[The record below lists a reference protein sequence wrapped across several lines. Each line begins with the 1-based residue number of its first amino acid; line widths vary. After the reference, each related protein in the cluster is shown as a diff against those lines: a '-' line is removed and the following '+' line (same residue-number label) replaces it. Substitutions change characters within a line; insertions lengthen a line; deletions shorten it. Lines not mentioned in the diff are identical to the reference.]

1 MRDLLALDSWRQ
13 FVRVYLRAGGRRA
26 RDVRAWLLTILNSL
40 PMSDQIIMCLVL
52 FEECE
57 AYHEP
62 SSLNSGID
70 LLAQASEGLLDLL
83 GPWTRARGLPLDHRY
98 IVREALALKKRLAK
112 EREKA

>member
-40 PMSDQIIMCLVL
+40 PMLDQVEMCLVL

-57 AYHEP
+57 AYQSPH
-62 SSLNSGID
+62 SLNDGID
-70 LLAQASEGLLDLL
+70 LLAQTSEGLLDSL
-83 GPWTRARGLPLDHRY
+83 GPWTRARDGYKLYLTGSTAERLIEAYWPGC
-98 IVREALALKKRLAK
+98 IV
-112 EREKA
+112 